1 MTSFISTKDLRETSR
16 QMKFDRVLDRKSQ
29 ILVGFGVLWV
39 SLDLCGL
46 VIGGYGLVFARYR

>member
-16 QMKFDRVLDRKSQ
+16 QITFDRVLNIKSQ
-29 ILVGFGVLWV
+29 ILVGFGALWM

-46 VIGGYGLVFARYR
+46 VKGGYGLVFARYR